1 MLVGAFKE
9 PVGAFFRHEG
19 ECSVNILTSAAA
31 PAGAAVDA
39 VCVLA
44 GVGRQR
50 SVHSLQL
57 RVTGRRAV
65 LQQFY
70 ILNSISVG
78 KVKIFFQN
86 SSSSGGGGTCVSMV
100 LDSAQ
105 LRSLWRPP
113 RRRET
118 RIQEPGAG
126 RLGSSSPRP

>member
-1 MLVGAFKE
+1 MILVGTVKL
-9 PVGAFFRHEG
+9 R
-19 ECSVNILTSAAA
+19 ECSFNIPTSAAA

-39 VCVLA
+39 VGVLA

-70 ILNSISVG
+70 ILNSKSVG

-105 LRSLWRPP
+105 LRALWLPP

-126 RLGSSSPRP
+126 AGRLGSSSPRP